1 MADYDSNMI
10 KPVEGLQNISRL
22 NPTKRREERKPKQQ
36 SYGQSKEEN
45 ESNEEKPNDLFDK
58 SADQESFFSE
68 DAKKR
73 NKNLDSDGNGID
85 FCA

>member
-22 NPTKRREERKPKQQ
+22 NPTKRREERKPRQD
-36 SYGQSKEEN
+36 SYETAKEEN
-45 ESNEEKPNDLFDK
+45 ESNEDKSTDMFDE
-58 SADQESFFSE
+58 SADQEGFFTE
-68 DAKKR
+68 GAKKR
-73 NKNLDSDGNGID
+73 SKNLDSDDNGID